1 MNMNKMNKQ
10 TVNFGNNKI
19 PQITNKNLK
28 YKIIELISS
37 IGTFNIKGKYYNIL
51 NKKTIN
57 YLKSH
62 KSYISLRTYGKSHIL
77 FLTKIK
83 SNKTG
88 NDKKY
93 CIFINKKNEIMFLSK
108 FKLNE
113 DLFNGTLF
121 DGELVKNSN
130 GEWNYFIDDIAYYK
144 GESIIMEKFK
154 DRYNLIQ
161 SILKEEYIEDND
173 LSICSLQYKKY
184 YELNNIQY
192 LYDLQQNELDYKCSG
207 IYFKNNNN
215 FSDNYLY
222 PFPECRSDYK
232 VNQMKNNGLL
242 SISTNEQVIHNT
254 SLIDNISPLSD
265 QSNDEKVLKDNS
277 SNSNSDMIIKNT
289 NVQIVSSN
297 KCSFEIR
304 ITNLPDIYELYAYN
318 NSGTLEK
325 ISYASI
331 QDLNTSN
338 FCKELLKG
346 KEKENVLCLYNKN
359 FKKWK
364 PIEKSNKIDNIQ
376 TINIIQNI

>member
-1 MNMNKMNKQ
+1 MNKPKQ
-10 TVNFGNNKI
+10 IVHFGNKKI
-19 PQITNKNLK
+19 PQITNNDLKEKIKN
-28 YKIIELISS
+28 LISS

-57 YLKSH
+57 QLKSL
-62 KSYISLRTYGKSHIL
+62 KSYLSLRTYGKGHVL

-83 SNKTG
+83 SNKG
-88 NDKKY
+88 DKNY

-108 FKLNE
+108 FKFNE
-113 DLFNGTLF
+113 ELFSGTLF
-121 DGELVKNSN
+121 DGELVKNSS
-130 GEWNYFIDDIAYYK
+130 GEWIFFIDDIPYYK
-144 GESIIMEKFK
+144 GENIITENFSE
-154 DRYNLIQ
+154 RYNLLQ
-161 SILKEEYIEDND
+161 SVLKEEYIEDSS
-173 LSICSLQYKKY
+173 LSICKLEYKKY

-192 LYDLQQNELDYKCSG
+192 LYDLQKNELNYKCSG
-207 IYFKNNNN
+207 LYFKNNYN

-242 SISTNEQVIHNT
+242 NVEHKDLSQLNINTGNIGISN
-254 SLIDNISPLSD
+254 DNISPVSD
-265 QSNDEKVLKDNS
+265 GSPKIPKS
-277 SNSNSDMIIKNT
+277 SNTFENNNEEKPI
-289 NVQIVSSN
+289 QISN

-318 NSGTLEK
+318 NSNVLEK

-338 FCKELLKG
+338 FCKKLLKG
-346 KEKENVLCLYNKN
+346 KDKTNVLCLYNKN

-364 PIEKSNKIDNIQ
+364 PIEPSDTIDNSQ
-376 TINIIQNI
+376 TNNIVQNI

>member
-1 MNMNKMNKQ
+1 MSNNNKQ
-10 TVNFGNNKI
+10 IVNFGNKKI
-19 PQITNKNLK
+19 PQITNKDLK
-28 YKIIELISS
+28 GKIIELISS

-57 YLKSH
+57 YLKSY

-121 DGELVKNSN
+121 DGELVKNNN

-161 SILKEEYIEDND
+161 SILKEEYIEDNN
-173 LSICSLQYKKY
+173 LSICSLKYKKY

-192 LYDLQQNELDYKCSG
+192 LYDLQQNELNYKCSG

-242 SISTNEQVIHNT
+242 SISTNEKVIPNINT
-254 SLIDNISPLSD
+254 SIDNISPLSN
-265 QSNDEKVLKDNS
+265 SSIDEKDNIS
-277 SNSNSDMIIKNT
+277 KSNIKNE
-289 NVQIVSSN
+289 NDKVQVVNSN

-364 PIEKSNKIDNIQ
+364 PIEKSDKIDNIQ